1 MREWLLDIKSPY
13 TQYLLSLHWQTA
25 SLLACIQQP
34 LEITPWKPPSSTL
47 KFPWWPAHHD
57 EPTGYHIPPCSLGI
71 SSCPVLTAPL
81 SHHRYIHTR
90 GSCPVFLWAWSS
102 LLPGLHVAGDPHYL
116 ALSSFRFSSDVSP
129 DLHNSSSTHAGGHFL
144 PHFSAYFL
152 RKTSNYPKVYFILN
166 LFFSSLPVSL
176 AYNICK
182 LQTNLHDARRRY
194 CWPLSYSVQCLI
206 RTRPSLNVLWDDWLW
221 VHEINNLKMQFTR
234 RRLPYQMLIWTYGS
248 RLNNKV
254 KRQMLSAKSEI
265 ALLKCIC

>member
-1 MREWLLDIKSPY
+1 MIAGYKVPIY
-13 TQYLLSLHWQTA
+13 PVFAIPSLADCFSVGLYPATPGNH
-25 SLLACIQQP
+25 P
-34 LEITPWKPPSSTL
+34 LETTIIYSEIPLVTCPPR
-47 KFPWWPAHHD
+47 WAHGVPH
-57 EPTGYHIPPCSLGI
+57 PPCSLGI

-234 RRLPYQMLIWTYGS
+234 RRLPYRMLIWKYGS